1 MSTLVD
7 DGYRFNAHGPDL
19 SSLRGDNL
27 IVEDYLETLTA
38 PMVGLVPYRVR
49 FELRAETAAH
59 LERQI
64 DRLVAE
70 GIDRD
75 TASQKAIAGY
85 GSARAVG
92 DAFLEEWYENQS
104 KSRLLRRFGHAN
116 YVAFGRFAI
125 AQAIVTALLQIR
137 VFLPS
142 GAAYS
147 LPLSPAEVRRLLP
160 EPLPI
165 PEASVSGLLLILVPL
180 IAPWLA
186 GISTGYAVPVRPGR
200 AVYQAMLP
208 IVIYSFFVGAL
219 MLPMTEGL
227 LFALFQV
234 VYWIPSGA
242 VAAHIGMSLAA
253 RRRNRTGGVL

>member
-7 DGYRFNAHGPDL
+7 GLRGGMHGPDL
-19 SSLRGDNL
+19 SALRGDNL

-49 FELRAETAAH
+49 VELRAETAAH

-64 DRLVAE
+64 DRLTAE
-70 GIDRD
+70 GIDGEA
-75 TASQKAIAGY
+75 ASRQAIAGY

-92 DAFLEEWYENQS
+92 DAFLEEWFENQAQ
-104 KSRLLRRFGHAN
+104 SRLLRRFGHGN

-125 AQAIVTALLQIR
+125 AQAVVTALLQIR

-147 LPLSPAEVRRLLP
+147 LPLSPAEVRRLIP
-160 EPLPI
+160 EPFPI
-165 PEASVSGLLLILVPL
+165 PEASLSGLLLVLLPL
-180 IAPWLA
+180 LAPWIA
-186 GISTGYAVPVRPGR
+186 GISTGFAVPVRPGR
-200 AVYQAMLP
+200 AVYQAMTP
-208 IVIYSFFVGAL
+208 ISIYSFVFGAL

-234 VYWIPSGA
+234 VYWIPAGA
-242 VAAHIGMSLAA
+242 VAAHIGMCLAA
-253 RRRNRTGGVL
+253 RRRIRIGGVL